1 MIIGI
6 AAAALS
12 FGLALQQTDTTFAV
26 RAGGRLVVDAHDGA
40 ASVGVWDR
48 QQIRVQATH
57 EPRGGVS
64 IRQTASAVRVEAEGY
79 RGPARGV
86 RLHITVPREFGVAID
101 GVNVAATIDG
111 VQGNVAVDNVEGDI
125 AIRNVTG
132 SVSIESVSGSVIVEN
147 VRGNVSASSTN
158 QGFRMT
164 GVRGNIEAETTNGSI
179 VMRSIEASFV
189 EANTINGIVEYD
201 GTVRDEGRYYLGA
214 FNGQI
219 TMSIPERA
227 NASITVRTAN
237 GRIVSAFPVP
247 LQSTRENRISFNV
260 GTGSA
265 RVELES
271 HNGSIHLVRP
281 RGR

>member
-6 AAAALS
+6 AAAALT

-26 RAGGRLVVDAHDGA
+26 RGRARLVLDAHDGA
-40 ASVGVWDR
+40 AVVGVWDR
-48 QQIRVQATH
+48 QQIHVQATH
-57 EPRGGVS
+57 AVRGTVS
-64 IRQTASAVRVEAEGY
+64 IRQGTSSVRVEAEGH

-86 RLHITVPREFGVAID
+86 RFEITVPREFGVAID
-101 GVNVAATIDG
+101 GVNIVATVDG
-111 VQGNVAVDNVEGDI
+111 VHGDVDVDNVEGEI
-125 AIRNVTG
+125 TIRNVVG
-132 SVSIESVSGSVIVEN
+132 NVSIESVSGSVVVDN
-147 VRGNVSASSTN
+147 VRGNVSAGSTN
-158 QGFRMT
+158 QGLRIT
-164 GVRGNIEAETTNGSI
+164 GVRGNVEAESTNGSI
-179 VMRSIEASFV
+179 VMRTIEGNLVEAS
-189 EANTINGIVEYD
+189 TINGIIEYD
-201 GTVRDEGRYYLGA
+201 GAVRDDGRYYLGA

-237 GRIVSAFPVP
+237 GRIVTSFPIP

-271 HNGSIHLVRP
+271 HNGTIQLVRP